1 MYIDAIGYNS
11 EPERTYEE
19 LRDNI
24 EQMID
29 DYVTA
34 NNPMNVTV
42 CASRI
47 MRECGIYAMQVAN
60 LLGGYDEVVLGV
72 RDAFIE
78 AAQQEDTYHSKDWK
92 DQMIQDQGIDDET
105 I

>member
-19 LRDNI
+19 LRDDI
-24 EQMID
+24 EKLID

-34 NNPMNVTV
+34 NNPMNITV
-42 CASRI
+42 CTGRI
-47 MRECGIYAMQVAN
+47 MRECGIHAMQVAN

-78 AAQQEDTYHSKDWK
+78 ETQQEDTYHSKDRE
-92 DQMIQDQGIDDET
+92 DQMIQDQGLGDDK
-105 I
+105 